1 MDENKTKSKMVDQ
14 QRAEFHRNSQPGAE
28 PDFNQESV
36 QIEESF
42 VSQLIEDFDFVD
54 ADDFEHESGET
65 IDSAKLTGLKVK
77 NFRQESR
84 TGLAVKRQGSK
95 PFLRTI
101 SKRRVI
107 KRSPILKIKKNSFT
121 KTSPS
126 CSSSTTC

>member
-107 KRSPILKIKKNSFT
+107 KRSPVLEKKNICT

-126 CSSSTTC
+126 SSSITTR